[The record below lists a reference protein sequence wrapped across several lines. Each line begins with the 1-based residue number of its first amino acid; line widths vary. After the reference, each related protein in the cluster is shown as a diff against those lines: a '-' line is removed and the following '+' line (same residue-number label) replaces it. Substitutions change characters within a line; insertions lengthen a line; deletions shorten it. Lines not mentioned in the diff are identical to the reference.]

1 MQRVN
6 RFSVPLTLL
15 LLALASSASAGDTIT
30 ESFQGVKQLKIDL
43 VSSDVIIEVVRG
55 STVTVEVT
63 HTYDDDCYRT
73 RMDTWGDRL
82 ILEEDFGGYGCYGRA
97 SWHIKIPKKMDILY
111 SSASGDVEA
120 SGIEG
125 ELDFDTAS
133 GDITLSK
140 INGRITIDNASGRIE
155 IRDAVGDLDIDNASG
170 RIRLENVW
178 GNIEVD
184 NASGRVVIKNATGQF
199 DISNASGD
207 VDASGIVINAE
218 SSFTSASGDV
228 EVQLA
233 KKLAHDLSLTSAS
246 GDAVL
251 DYNGNPVAG
260 EFIFRARQGRGRIVS
275 PYPFDS
281 EEEFDRGRG
290 GWRRDSRLYVE
301 KRFKRGKNGPRIMLS
316 TVTGTAKLKK

>member
-6 RFSVPLTLL
+6 RLVISLTLL
-15 LLALASSASAGDTIT
+15 MLVATSTLAGDTIS
-30 ESFQGVKQLKIDL
+30 ESFKGVKQLKIDL

-55 STVTVEVT
+55 SSVTVEL
-63 HTYDDDCYRT
+63 TYDYDEDCYRT
-73 RMDTWGDRL
+73 RMETRGDRL
-82 ILEEDFGGYGCYGRA
+82 YLEEDFDGYGCYGRA
-97 SWHIKIPKKMDILY
+97 SWHIKIPKKMDVEY

-133 GDITLSK
+133 GDITLSHV
-140 INGRITIDNASGRIE
+140 NGEITIDNASGRIE
-155 IRDAVGDLDIDNASG
+155 IRDAIGDMDIDNASG
-170 RIRLENVW
+170 RIRLQNIQ

-184 NASGRVVIKNATGQF
+184 NASGRVVIQKATGQF

-207 VDASGIVINAE
+207 VDASGIAINEE
-218 SSFTSASGDV
+218 SSFTTASGDV

-233 KKLAHDLSLTSAS
+233 KKLAHDLTLSSAS

-260 EFIFRARQGRGRIVS
+260 EFIFRARQDRGRIVS

-290 GWRRDSRLYVE
+290 DRRHGSRIYLE
-301 KRFKRGKNGPRIMLS
+301 KKFKLGKSGPRITLS
-316 TVTGTAKLKK
+316 TASGTVKLKK